1 MQQEYET
8 RKAESNAL
16 TTRNPDEPCK
26 APKVPPRLLL
36 VVLSRGGDTTLLQ
49 NHEAEDHEAVG
60 EEDCLDA
67 QRIEEHVHEVDDLVL
82 ALAGELCHALL
93 VH

>member
-1 MQQEYET
+1 M
-8 RKAESNAL
+8 KHESNTL

-36 VVLSRGGDTTLLQ
+36 VVLGRGGDTTLLQ

-60 EEDCLDA
+60 EEDCLGA
-67 QRIEEHVHEVDDLVL
+67 QRGEELVHEVGDLVL

-93 VH
+93 VQEV